1 MKAFK
6 DLALSRRSIRKY
18 TNEKINDECIKEIIS
33 TALVAPT
40 SKNSRPWYFMAINDT
55 EIIERLSQCKKN
67 GGRQ

>member
-33 TALVAPT
+33 KENVIVIEKTL
-40 SKNSRPWYFMAINDT
+40 SNNNLYQQFKINKRKKK
-55 EIIERLSQCKKN
+55 ILQMLSLHM
-67 GGRQ
+67 